1 MAVRTIEKADAEDRR
16 QRLVI
21 ISLFSVGIL
30 VLTYLVYDYIRIIN
44 RVALPEDLGA
54 IDPIVAQWR
63 AEGLVDSFD
72 ASQAK
77 VVVNEIEWD
86 RKDRDEKIGIVTQL
100 ARYCAEKNPDRKWKI
115 TVLGKRSSKMLAEIG
130 DSGLRLQ

>member
-16 QRLVI
+16 QRAII

-30 VLTYLVYDYIRIIN
+30 VLSYLVYDYMRIIN
-44 RVALPEDLGA
+44 RATLPENLDA

-72 ASQAK
+72 AAQAK
-77 VVVNEIEWD
+77 VVVNEAEWD

-100 ARYCAEKNPDRKWKI
+100 ARYCAEKSPDRKWKI
-115 TVLGKRSSKMLAEIG
+115 TVLGKRSLVVLGEIG
-130 DSGLRLQ
+130 NSGLRVQ

>member
-16 QRLVI
+16 QRVII

-30 VLTYLVYDYIRIIN
+30 VLSYLVYDYMRIIN
-44 RVALPEDLGA
+44 RATLPENLDA

-72 ASQAK
+72 ASLAK
-77 VVVNEIEWD
+77 VVVNEVEWD

-100 ARYCAEKNPDRKWKI
+100 ARYCAEKSPDRKWRI
-115 TVLGKRSSKMLAEIG
+115 TVMGKRSLVVLGEIG
-130 DSGLRLQ
+130 SSGLRVQ

>member
-16 QRLVI
+16 QRLII
-21 ISLFSVGIL
+21 ISLFSLGIL
-30 VLTYLVYDYIRIIN
+30 VLSYLVYDYMRIIN
-44 RVALPEDLGA
+44 RTTLPEDFDA

-72 ASQAK
+72 AAQAK
-77 VVVNEIEWD
+77 VVVNEAEWD

-100 ARYCAEKNPDRKWKI
+100 ARYCAEKSPDRKWRI
-115 TVLGKRSSKMLAEIG
+115 TVLGKRSLVVLGEIG
-130 DSGLRLQ
+130 HSGLRVQ